1 MTDILSNT
9 PKVDWADEFDVSSP
23 VVEED
28 KDVKVI
34 VEYKTNDLGKKVKV
48 TRRIRMHMVQE
59 RVHKA
64 AALRKQWEKFGE
76 EKNKPPGPD
85 VTTTVV
91 GEKVFLKLST
101 TGTSLEDDVDEEEKK
116 RQEMKSKKILCRICK
131 GGHFT
136 SKCPYKD
143 TLKPLDELENAVK
156 PSSSSAAAAAAA
168 AATGGD
174 IKGSY
179 VPPHMRAGGD
189 TSRASGG
196 DAFGDRD
203 RRDENTLR
211 VTNLSEDVQDDD
223 VKELF
228 RPFGPIS
235 RVYLSKDRETGLCR
249 GFAFV
254 TFMGR
259 SDAQRAL
266 EAINGYGYDNLI
278 LRVEWSKPNPEK

>member
-9 PKVDWADEFDVSSP
+9 PKVDWADEFDVSAP
-23 VVEED
+23 VIEED

-34 VEYKTNDLGKKVKV
+34 VELKQMILV
-48 TRRIRMHMVQE
+48 TRRIRMHMVKD

-64 AALRKQWEKFGE
+64 AALRKQWEKFGD
-76 EKNKPPGPD
+76 EKNKAPGPD
-85 VTTTVV
+85 VTTTVI

-101 TGTSLEDDVDEEEKK
+101 TGAAIDEDADDEEKK
-116 RQEMKSKKILCRICK
+116 RQEMKGKKILCRICK

-143 TLKPLDELENAVK
+143 TLKPLDELETSVK
-156 PSSSSAAAAAAA
+156 PSMGAGAAAA
-168 AATGGD
+168 GES
-174 IKGSY
+174 KSSY
-179 VPPHMRAGGD
+179 VPPHLRAGGD
-189 TSRASGG
+189 PSRASGG
-196 DAFGDRD
+196 DAFADRD

-211 VTNLSEDVQDDD
+211 VTNLSEDVQDED

-228 RPFGPIS
+228 RPFGPIN
-235 RVYLSKDRETGLCR
+235 RVFLSKDRETGLCR

-278 LRVEWSKPNPEK
+278 LRVEWAKPNPDK

>member
-1 MTDILSNT
+1 MTDILSNP
-9 PKVDWADEFDVSSP
+9 PKVDWADEFDVSTP
-23 VVEED
+23 VIEED

-64 AALRKQWEKFGE
+64 AALRKQWEKFGD
-76 EKNKPPGPD
+76 EKGKPPGPD
-85 VTTTVV
+85 VTTTVI

-101 TGTSLEDDVDEEEKK
+101 TGAAAEEEADDEEKK
-116 RQEMKSKKILCRICK
+116 RQDMKGKKILCRICK

-143 TLKPLDELENAVK
+143 TLKPLDELESTVK
-156 PSSSSAAAAAAA
+156 PSAGSAAAAAAA
-168 AATGGD
+168 GGD
-174 IKGSY
+174 GKSSY
-179 VPPHMRAGGD
+179 VPPHMRAGAD
-189 TSRASGG
+189 TSRAGG
-196 DAFGDRD
+196 MDGAERD

-223 VKELF
+223 VRELF
-228 RPFGPIS
+228 RSFGPIS
-235 RVYLSKDRETGLCR
+235 RIYVSKDRDTGLCR

-254 TFMGR
+254 TFLGR

-278 LRVEWSKPNPEK
+278 LCVEWAK